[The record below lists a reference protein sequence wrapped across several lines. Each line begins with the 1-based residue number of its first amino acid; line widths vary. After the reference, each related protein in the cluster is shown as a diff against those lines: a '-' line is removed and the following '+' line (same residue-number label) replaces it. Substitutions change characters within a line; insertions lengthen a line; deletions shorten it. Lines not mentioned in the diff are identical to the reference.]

1 VVDQT
6 GKGVMEQEKIL
17 IVDDSLEL
25 LSLLTMVLQQ
35 SYQVF
40 TAMDGKKG
48 LEMAQQLDPDVILLD
63 MSMPRMDGMEM
74 LTALRKTDIQA
85 PVIFMTA
92 AGSEVIAVQAF
103 RLGVTDYLSKPFA
116 PTVVLEA
123 IDQALN
129 NKRLA
134 REKEQ
139 LQQKLIS
146 VEATRQTVATL
157 AHHINNHLMV
167 AQGNLTLLEE
177 ELAVLKGAED
187 LAQWLSVIDESQKS
201 MRTITA
207 VLRVM
212 QRLITV
218 EQTHYHSHINLINIE
233 NALKEELR
241 QMEERS
247 TT

>member
-1 VVDQT
+1 
-6 GKGVMEQEKIL
+6 MEQEKIL
-17 IVDDSLEL
+17 IVDDSLDL
-25 LSLLTMVLQQ
+25 LHLLQMVLQQ

-48 LEMAQQLDPDVILLD
+48 LDLAQRLDPDVIILD

-74 LTALRKTDIQA
+74 LAALRKTECQA

-92 AGSEVIAVQAF
+92 AGSEYVAVQAF
-103 RLGVTDYLSKPFA
+103 RLGVTDYLAKPFS
-116 PTVVLEA
+116 PTVLQEA

-129 NKRLA
+129 NKRLE

-139 LQQKLIS
+139 LQQQLIALQ
-146 VEATRQTVATL
+146 ATRQTVATL
-157 AHHINNHLMV
+157 AHYINNHLMV
-167 AQGNLTLLEE
+167 AQGNLSLLAE
-177 ELAVLKGAED
+177 ELGTLKGGED
-187 LAQWLSVIDESQKS
+187 VARWLSVIDQSQKS
-201 MRTITA
+201 TRTITA

-218 EQTHYHSHINLINIE
+218 EQTHYHSHTNLINIE

-241 QMEERS
+241 NMDKRP

>member
-1 VVDQT
+1 
-6 GKGVMEQEKIL
+6 MEQEKIL
-17 IVDDSLEL
+17 IVDDNLEL
-25 LSLLTMVLQQ
+25 LHLLKMVLEQT
-35 SYQVF
+35 YQVF
-40 TAMDGKKG
+40 TAVDGKNG
-48 LEMAQQLDPDVILLD
+48 LAMAQRLEPDVIILD

-74 LTALRKTDIQA
+74 LAALRKTDCQA

-92 AGSEVIAVQAF
+92 AGSEYVAVQAF
-103 RLGVTDYLSKPFA
+103 RLGVTDYLTKPFS
-116 PTVVLEA
+116 PTVLQKV

-134 REKEQ
+134 WEKEQ

-146 VEATRQTVATL
+146 VQATRQTVATL
-157 AHHINNHLMV
+157 AHHINNNLMV
-167 AQGNLTLLEE
+167 AQGNLSLLVEELGVLKEE
-177 ELAVLKGAED
+177 EDIVR
-187 LAQWLSVIDESQKS
+187 WLSVIDESQKS
-201 MRTITA
+201 LRTITA

-218 EQTHYHSHINLINIE
+218 EQTYYHSHTNLIDIE

-241 QMEERS
+241 KMDKRP